1 MNFRRIFYELTAY
14 TSACANAPY
23 YVCLCSLLDLLMLP
37 IRHAH
42 GPYCIFS
49 YLVSGGWQ
57 ESYHP
62 YLFVFLLI
70 TLW

>member
-23 YVCLCSLLDLLMLP
+23 YVCLRSLLDLLMLP

-42 GPYCIFS
+42 GPYYTFCLWCQAGDRSPTTRIF
-49 YLVSGGWQ
+49 
-57 ESYHP
+57 
-62 YLFVFLLI
+62 LFFC
-70 TLW
+70 